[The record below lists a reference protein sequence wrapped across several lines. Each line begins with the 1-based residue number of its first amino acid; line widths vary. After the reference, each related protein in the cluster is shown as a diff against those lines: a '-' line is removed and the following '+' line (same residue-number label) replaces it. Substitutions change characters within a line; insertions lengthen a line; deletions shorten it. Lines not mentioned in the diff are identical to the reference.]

1 MIFYSTHS
9 CYRTCFE
16 DGACKAFEV
25 HSSPQTL
32 HVLVNGSGY
41 TFQHV
46 ASPQYGEGNYRKS
59 TNCRLVY
66 IDTDVLLVKKET
78 IFLKMILFWFSS
90 IVSFTVAGTF
100 CEAEQSRLDRAG
112 QRVKSVSSCMK
123 SSVTYLGHR
132 IDADGLHP

>member
-1 MIFYSTHS
+1 MIFYSTRS

-16 DGACKAFEV
+16 DGVCKAFDP

-46 ASPQYGEGNYRKS
+46 ASPRYGEGNYRKS

-66 IDTDVLLVKKET
+66 IDTDVLLVKNET
-78 IFLKMILFWFSS
+78 VFLKMILFL
-90 IVSFTVAGTF
+90 V
-100 CEAEQSRLDRAG
+100 L
-112 QRVKSVSSCMK
+112 QRK
-123 SSVTYLGHR
+123 L
-132 IDADGLHP
+132 